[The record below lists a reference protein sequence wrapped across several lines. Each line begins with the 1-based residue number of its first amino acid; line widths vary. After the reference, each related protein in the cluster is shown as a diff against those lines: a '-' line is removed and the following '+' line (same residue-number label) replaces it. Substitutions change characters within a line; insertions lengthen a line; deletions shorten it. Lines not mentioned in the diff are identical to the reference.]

1 MGIAVT
7 ICKQATWPCLSTE
20 KSFMVVF
27 LRQIDHGLFISRI
40 FNSETVDS
48 RDSSSKRSQSRG
60 QPRPPGM
67 ESEMQTVK
75 GDGESKMAHMHGP
88 CPEGQGGMP
97 SSREFLPRLL

>member
-1 MGIAVT
+1 
-7 ICKQATWPCLSTE
+7 
-20 KSFMVVF
+20 MVVF

-40 FNSETVDS
+40 FNSEEGES
-48 RDSSSKRSQSRG
+48 RGTESTEREGRG
-60 QPRPPGM
+60 QPRPQGM

-88 CPEGQGGMP
+88 CPEGQGGTP